1 MNTLDRYWEFFCS
14 KLEKVEQTSNGI
26 KALCPAHDDENP
38 SLTAS
43 CNSEKILVKCQ
54 AGCTFKEIVTAV
66 GMKQSQFFTPK
77 EKIPPKR
84 VIQDTYRYEDKDGN
98 HVMDVVR
105 FKPKD
110 FRQRGPDGKW
120 TLDGVTRVPYRLP
133 QLLAGIK
140 EGREII
146 IVEGEKDCD
155 NAEKLG
161 LVTTT
166 FAGGTGK
173 WREEYSK
180 WFQEAKVICLPDND
194 DAGRKGMHLIA
205 SQISKVAE
213 SVRWLELP
221 NIPEKGDLSDWI
233 NIEGNNFESFNS
245 LVEESSSTWT
255 NELVKEDD
263 NGQLLEELNHKFS
276 IVPGGNKFSIVNET
290 ENETMF
296 LSASDFKLALQ
307 NRFAIDNSGKFPR
320 QVQASTWWL
329 SHPERREYASVDF
342 IPTIK
347 TPDGVF
353 NMWKGF
359 AVKPKGRLE
368 DISLFHELID
378 DVICSSNEK
387 WALYLW
393 GWLAHMVQFPAE
405 KPGVAVV
412 FRSDAQ
418 GVGKSRFAE
427 YVGSLLGRHFKTVT
441 HGRHI
446 HGNFNSHLKDT
457 LMLFGDEA
465 VWGGDRSTESV
476 LKQLITEPSMI
487 IEMKG
492 KDVFEVRNFLRLML
506 ATNSEWA
513 APVSLT
519 DRRYFVL
526 NVSDSRKNDYDFFK
540 QLNYEQNNGGSEALL
555 QALMDFDL
563 SDFEV
568 RSIPET
574 SARLEQKLLS
584 MEPIEKWWLEILSNE
599 DFTVGGK
606 ILDFDDINRVAK
618 SDLLYSFNEH
628 TKAYK
633 TNHRNWEARRLCSQF
648 KKLVPFAMDKR
659 RGSGPREY
667 EFPSLNECK
676 LFFADKYSLDSDV
689 FKIN

>member
-1 MNTLDRYWEFFCS
+1 METLNENWDLFCS
-14 KLEKVEQTSNGI
+14 KLDKVKQTKNGI
-26 KALCPAHDDENP
+26 EALCPSHNDKSP

-43 CNSEKILVKCQ
+43 YTKERILFKCQ
-54 AGCTFKEIVTAV
+54 AGCSFESVVSAL
-66 GMKQSQFFTPK
+66 GMEESQFFTPK

-110 FRQRGPDGKW
+110 FRPKRPDGNW

-155 NAEKLG
+155 NAEKFG

-676 LFFADKYSLDSDV
+676 LFFADKYSLDNDV
-689 FKIN
+689 FEIN

>member
-1 MNTLDRYWEFFCS
+1 MESLNEDWRLFCS
-14 KLEKVEQTSNGI
+14 KLKRAKKTSNGI
-26 KALCPAHDDENP
+26 EALCPVHDDKSP

-43 CNSEKILVKCQ
+43 FTKDKILFKCQ
-54 AGCTFKEIVTAV
+54 AGCSFESVVSAL
-66 GMKQSQFFTPK
+66 GMDESQFFAQEEKHLPK
-77 EKIPPKR
+77 IIES
-84 VIQDTYRYEDKDGN
+84 TYRYEDKDGN

-105 FKPKD
+105 FKPKN
-110 FRQRGPDGKW
+110 FRPRRPDGRF

-133 QLLAGIK
+133 QLLDGIK

-146 IVEGEKDCD
+146 IVEGEKDVEAAT
-155 NAEKLG
+155 NIG
-161 LVTTT
+161 LVATT
-166 FAGGTGK
+166 FAGGAGK
-173 WREEYSK
+173 WRKEYSK

-676 LFFADKYSLDSDV
+676 LFFAEKYSLDSDV
-689 FKIN
+689 FEIN